1 MLLTTVNNYNENEY
15 TPMGIVRGTI
25 VHSVSFFRDI
35 LGNITGILG
44 GKNTAINKKV
54 DDVYE
59 EAIKELEKYTKE
71 KYPNADAVAGIEI
84 SLTEMR
90 EFFICVATG
99 TALRKRSPA
108 TNVTNKPLNG
118 GNKHNRKHSRYS
130 ISKKHRYNRTVKK
143 SK

>member
-1 MLLTTVNNYNENEY
+1 MLLTTVNNYNQNEY
-15 TPMGIVRGTI
+15 TPLGLVRGTI

-44 GKNTAINKKV
+44 GKNSAINKKV

-59 EAIKELEKYTKE
+59 EAVKELEKYTKE
-71 KYPNADAVAGIEI
+71 KYPSADAVAGIEI

-99 TALRKRSPA
+99 TALSRRSSGANIQSVRKGGRKRRG
-108 TNVTNKPLNG
+108 TRLHK
-118 GNKHNRKHSRYS
+118 Y
-130 ISKKHRYNRTVKK
+130 KKNSTIKK
-143 SK
+143 K